1 VLDPDDRVLL
11 FHFVHTHGPLAGR
24 VYWATPGGAL
34 EGGET
39 YAEAARRELFEETGI
54 VVDTIGAHVAEREF
68 VLQWSD
74 GENVVAQE
82 RFFLVRTADHALSR
96 ACWTPEEI
104 EVMAD
109 HRWWSIKGL
118 TTTSDVVYPAD
129 LAEILARM
137 GVRTGE

>member
-11 FHFVHTHGPLAGR
+11 FHFVHKHGLLAGR
-24 VYWATPGGAL
+24 DYWATPGGAV

-54 VVDTIGAHVAEREF
+54 AVETIGAHVAEREF

-74 GENVVAQE
+74 GEVLAQE
-82 RFFLVRTADHALSR
+82 RFFLVRTADHALSK
-96 ACWTPEEI
+96 ACWTPEDI

-118 TTTSDVVYPAD
+118 TTTSDVVFPVD
-129 LAEILARM
+129 LAEILASI
-137 GVRTGE
+137 GVTTGQ